1 MQLPV
6 LPFRLTR
13 PAPHPGVAEAMLRLM
28 EDEET
33 PWDALA
39 AHAMRDAAL
48 SLALLWML
56 PLGGDET
63 AQLKPALTERL
74 QLAGRPLLRA
84 WLLHAGT
91 QQANADDIQ
100 HLNQRALLT
109 AECALHLAQEQHYP
123 RPDEAYLAGLWHALG
138 SMSLLASSADY
149 AALRKE
155 VDDPAELRRRE
166 RQRFGDDHVALAAAL
181 GHHCGLPPLVLDA
194 IALSGAL
201 EEHVTSAHPLAALL
215 RAAMALAAPN
225 PQLDEAARLTGMST
239 EALTSLQTDVGYLS
253 AQGLQEIGIGLPRE
267 GDGRALS
274 TRASYPSLPPRWR
287 KLALSGLLGSA
298 FDGEV
303 DTSPAARLAR
313 GFRLLFGKVAPLML
327 CLRADQICVLG
338 AADNPLIVQ
347 PLRELSLN
355 LDDETSVIALA
366 LRTGNSTSHFPG
378 RDGPGRS
385 TRDWHV
391 TRWLRAAGI
400 LCLPWRALDVRG
412 VAVLGI
418 DESLDITPD
427 EQQLMSMLVTSAAQ
441 AMVHA
446 DRHATS
452 AETKV
457 DATRAEFIDRAR
469 RVTHEINSP
478 LTVIKSYLGII
489 AQREAD
495 DATLTAELGQVGKEI
510 DRVSTLLRRMTESDP
525 TPDEEAR
532 SSSVNEV
539 ARSLERVYGNTLFGS
554 RKRDLEIRLPAA
566 LPAVAMPASA
576 LKQVLLNLMRNAA
589 EALPEGCRL
598 SITSPGV
605 LIANGTPSIELRVV
619 DNGPGLPEARLA
631 RLFTPAP
638 SHKGEA
644 HQGLGLAIVK
654 DILSQWQAYIL
665 CRSQANAGTSF
676 QLFIPLDQPH

>member
-1 MQLPV
+1 MPLPA

-28 EDEET
+28 EDDET

-39 AHAMRDAAL
+39 THAMRDAAL
-48 SLALLWML
+48 SLALLWMS
-56 PLGGDET
+56 PLTGDEAT
-63 AQLKPALTERL
+63 RLKDALAERL
-74 QLAGRPLLRA
+74 QRAGRPLLRA

-91 QQANADDIQ
+91 QQANAETIQ
-100 HLNQRALLT
+100 HLNQRALMS
-109 AECALHLAQEQHYP
+109 AECALHLAIEHRYS
-123 RPDEAYLAGLWHALG
+123 RPDEAYLAGLWQALG

-149 AALRKE
+149 AQLRDE
-155 VDDPAELRRRE
+155 TTDPAELRRRE
-166 RQRFGDDHVALAAAL
+166 RQRFGDDHIALAAVL
-181 GHHCGLPPLVLDA
+181 GQHCGLPPLVLDA

-201 EEHVTSAHPLAALL
+201 EEQIASAHPLAALL
-215 RAAMALAAPN
+215 RAALSLSAPV
-225 PQLDEAARLTGMST
+225 PRFDEAARLTGMT
-239 EALTSLQTDVGYLS
+239 PETLTSLQTDVGYLS
-253 AQGLQEIGIGLPRE
+253 SQGLQEIGIGLPVERDARSLAP
-267 GDGRALS
+267 G
-274 TRASYPSLPPRWR
+274 ASYPSLPPRWR

-298 FDGEV
+298 FEG
-303 DTSPAARLAR
+303 AADAAPEQQLAR
-313 GFRLLFGKVAPLML
+313 AFRLLFGKTAPLML
-327 CLRADQICVLG
+327 HATHDRVRPLAHAGRPAIDTLLGELGLRI
-338 AADNPLIVQ
+338 
-347 PLRELSLN
+347 
-355 LDDETSVIALA
+355 DDETSVIALA
-366 LRTGNSTSHFPG
+366 LRTATSTSHFPG

-391 TRWLRAAGI
+391 TRWLGGAGI
-400 LCLPWRALDVRG
+400 LCLPWEAQGVRG

-427 EQQLMSMLVTSAAQ
+427 EQQLMSTLVASAAQ
-441 AMVHA
+441 ALVRA
-446 DRHATS
+446 ERQATHE
-452 AETKV
+452 AHRVE
-457 DATRAEFIDRAR
+457 ATRADFIDKAR

-489 AQREAD
+489 AQREAA
-495 DATLTAELGQVGKEI
+495 DAALTGELTQVGKEI
-510 DRVSTLLRRMTESDP
+510 DRVSTLLKKMTEAEPDP
-525 TPDEEAR
+525 GEDVNSA
-532 SSSVNEV
+532 SVNEV

-605 LIANGTPSIELRVV
+605 LIANGTPSVEIRMI

-631 RLFTPAP
+631 RLFAPAP
-638 SHKGEA
+638 STKGDA
-644 HQGLGLAIVK
+644 HQGLGLSIVK

-665 CRSQANAGTSF
+665 CRSQANVGTSF
-676 QLFIPLDQPH
+676 QLFIPLDQAP